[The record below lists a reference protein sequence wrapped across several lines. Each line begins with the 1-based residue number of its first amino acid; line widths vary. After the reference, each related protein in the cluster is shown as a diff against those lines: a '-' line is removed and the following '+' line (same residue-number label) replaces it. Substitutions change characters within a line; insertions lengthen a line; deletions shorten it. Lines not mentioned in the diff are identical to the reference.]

1 MLFKWCKIA
10 AGVQH
15 TVFRGLISFVVVR
28 LSRPTTVSFSI
39 SALLFMSASLQMLSH
54 KFRMF
59 KSLSYPHS
67 PKISIFFFFTIF
79 FPHPT
84 FLNCKHIHLTY
95 LSWKLHE
102 AHIGVASPKAKIAT
116 YKNFTINV
124 SPRIKHVGEL
134 SLHIL
139 NVGGKHRLF
148 LRHLFCIEENKITN
162 GTKGTGSPCHICFL
176 HLENK

>member
-1 MLFKWCKIA
+1 MCN
-10 AGVQH
+10 
-15 TVFRGLISFVVVR
+15 T
-28 LSRPTTVSFSI
+28 LSLGGW
-39 SALLFMSASLQMLSH
+39 SALLLFGLVGLQQFRFPSLHFCLCLPLCKCWVISSECLRASPTPTLQRFLS
-54 KFRMF
+54 
-59 KSLSYPHS
+59 
-67 PKISIFFFFTIF
+67 FFFTIF

-148 LRHLFCIEENKITN
+148 FRHLFCIEENKITN